1 MPLMSCPLLRYL
13 LIHRSPMQKHQ
24 YYLPLL
30 NLIKTSYQVK
40 YWLLELN
47 VFLHKLNINLFNIYF
62 CSVAVTYWGLPK
74 FHSISNQ
81 DDKKMSDRTRDIYCL
96 WRLMAHT
103 FALGCLLKYYA
114 ETLSFLLIRIIL
126 GWQNFISTNSAL
138 PA

>member
-1 MPLMSCPLLRYL
+1 MSFSLLTYL
-13 LIHRSPMQKHQ
+13 LKRGSHRVVDLS
-24 YYLPLL
+24 YLPLL
-30 NLIKTSYQVK
+30 NLIKTNYQVK

-74 FHSISNQ
+74 LHSISNQ

-138 PA
+138 PAYV